1 MIAYPVNIKEK
12 SMLER
17 ATKFLK
23 PVITLPD
30 KTKITPYPYHKK
42 YAHEIMQLQ

>member
-1 MIAYPVNIKEK
+1 MDAGGEQQK
-12 SMLER
+12 
-17 ATKFLK
+17 LK

-30 KTKITPYPYHKK
+30 KTKITPYLYHKK